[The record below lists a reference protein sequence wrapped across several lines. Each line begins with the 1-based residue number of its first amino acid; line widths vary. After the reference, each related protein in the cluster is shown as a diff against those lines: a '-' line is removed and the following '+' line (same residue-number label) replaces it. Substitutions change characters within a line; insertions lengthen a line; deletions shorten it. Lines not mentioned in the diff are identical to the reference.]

1 MKHSIRFKITFTLTL
16 MVVLIIFITWSINK
30 SFLMDYFVKN
40 KMDTLVNVYGQIVNI
55 YEKSTSR
62 GYLTQRDTE
71 RMEQLEAKYN
81 IEVYVINDSLALIY
95 PDSDNLGIRERM
107 YLLNRFQGYMFKG
120 INPSMQDIKILE
132 DTFDYGIFTV
142 YDTQLDTSFID
153 LIGYFRNP
161 IINDITPDEDGKD
174 EIDLETESN
183 GSTGNPKEQPTDDT
197 KQNSDEYS
205 TDPEG
210 HDLPPNINPYN
221 NRADQGKVNSMVFV
235 RYNLKSI
242 EESSDIANTFLF
254 YIGLIV
260 MMIGTLAMFFITKQ
274 FTHPI
279 LKLSG
284 IAKKMTDLDFN
295 AKYDENAKDE
305 IGELGRS
312 INSLSDKLQTTISEL
327 KQANNE
333 LKTDIQQKIEI
344 DEMRKEFL
352 SNVSH
357 ELKTPISLIQGYA
370 EGLKEVIH
378 DDEESRDYYCEVI
391 MDEASKMNQMVKRL
405 LSLNELEFGSNQVN
419 FGHFDITALIRSVLN
434 STDILFKQK
443 EVQLYFNQIEPIYVW
458 ADEYL
463 IEQVVMNYVSNAL
476 NHVKGENVIEIKLIP
491 GNENVRVAVIN
502 SGEPIPE
509 EELQKLW
516 IKFYKV
522 DKARTREYGGN
533 GIGLSL
539 VKAIMNSHNR
549 ECGVNNLPDGVEFWF
564 ELDTKSE

>member
-1 MKHSIRFKITFTLTL
+1 

-30 SFLMDYFVKN
+30 SFLMDYYVKN
-40 KMDTLVNVYGQIVNI
+40 KIDTLANVYEQIVKI

-81 IEVYVINDSLALIY
+81 IEVNVVNDNYAMIY
-95 PDSDNLGIRERM
+95 PDSENLGIRERM
-107 YLLNRFQGYMFKG
+107 YLFNRFQGYMFKG
-120 INPSMQDIKILE
+120 INPSMQGIKILE
-132 DTFDYGIFTV
+132 DTFDYDVFTV
-142 YDTQLDTSFID
+142 YDTQLDSSFID

-161 IINDITPDEDGKD
+161 VINDIIPDNDNEDSIGSQND
-174 EIDLETESN
+174 QQTE
-183 GSTGNPKEQPTDDT
+183 DA
-197 KQNSDEYS
+197 KQNSGQDS
-205 TDPEG
+205 TDSNEN
-210 HDLPPNINPYN
+210 DLPPNISPY
-221 NRADQGKVNSMVFV
+221 NRADQGKVNSVVFV

-295 AKYDENAKDE
+295 AKYDENAKNE

-370 EGLKEVIH
+370 EGLKEVVH

-419 FGHFDITALIRSVLN
+419 FDYFDITALIRSVLN

-443 EVQLYFNQIEPIYVW
+443 EVQLFFHQVDPIYVW

-476 NHVKGENVIEIKLIP
+476 NHVKGDKIIEIKLIP

-502 SGEPIPE
+502 TGDPIPE
-509 EELQKLW
+509 EEIQKLW

-533 GIGLSL
+533 GIGLSI

-549 ECGVNNLPDGVEFWF
+549 ECGVNNYPFGVEFWF
-564 ELDTKSE
+564 ELDTKSV

>member
-1 MKHSIRFKITFTLTL
+1 MKHSIRFKITFTLSL

-30 SFLMDYFVKN
+30 SFLMDYYVKN
-40 KMDTLVNVYGQIVNI
+40 KIDTLANVYEQIVKI

-81 IEVYVINDSLALIY
+81 IEVNVVNDNYAMIY
-95 PDSDNLGIRERM
+95 PDSENLGIRERM
-107 YLLNRFQGYMFKG
+107 YLFNRFQGYMFKG
-120 INPSMQDIKILE
+120 INPSMQGIKILE
-132 DTFDYGIFTV
+132 DTFDYDVFTV
-142 YDTQLDTSFID
+142 YDTQLDSSFID

-161 IINDITPDEDGKD
+161 VINDIIPDNDNEDSIGSQND
-174 EIDLETESN
+174 QQTE
-183 GSTGNPKEQPTDDT
+183 DA
-197 KQNSDEYS
+197 KQNSGQDS
-205 TDPEG
+205 TDSNEN
-210 HDLPPNINPYN
+210 DLPPNISPY
-221 NRADQGKVNSMVFV
+221 NRADQGKVNSVVFV

-295 AKYDENAKDE
+295 AKYDENAKNE

-370 EGLKEVIH
+370 EGLKEVVH

-419 FGHFDITALIRSVLN
+419 FDYFDITALIRSVLN

-443 EVQLYFNQIEPIYVW
+443 EVQLFFHQVDPIYVW

-476 NHVKGENVIEIKLIP
+476 NHVKGDKIIEIKLIP

-502 SGEPIPE
+502 TGDPIPE
-509 EELQKLW
+509 EEIQKLW

-533 GIGLSL
+533 GIGLSI

-549 ECGVNNLPDGVEFWF
+549 ECGVNNYPFGVEFWF
-564 ELDTKSE
+564 ELDTKSV

>member
-30 SFLMDYFVKN
+30 SFLMDYYVKN
-40 KMDTLVNVYGQIVNI
+40 KIDTLANVYEQIVKI

-81 IEVYVINDSLALIY
+81 IEVNVINNNLAMIY
-95 PDSDNLGIRERM
+95 PDSENLGIRERM
-107 YLLNRFQGYMFKG
+107 YLYNRFQGYMFKG

-132 DTFDYGIFTV
+132 DTFDYDVFTV
-142 YDTQLDTSFID
+142 YDTQLDSSFID

-161 IINDITPDEDGKD
+161 VINDIIPDNDNDDSIDSQNDQQTEDA
-174 EIDLETESN
+174 
-183 GSTGNPKEQPTDDT
+183 
-197 KQNSDEYS
+197 KQNSSEDSIDSNEN
-205 TDPEG
+205 
-210 HDLPPNINPYN
+210 DLPPNINPYN
-221 NRADQGKVNSMVFV
+221 NRADQGKVNSVVFV

-254 YIGLIV
+254 YVGLIV

-419 FGHFDITALIRSVLN
+419 FDYFDITALIRSVLN

-443 EVQLYFNQIEPIYVW
+443 EVQLFFHQVDPIYVW

-476 NHVKGENVIEIKLIP
+476 NHVKGDKIIEIKLIP
-491 GNENVRVAVIN
+491 GNDNVRVAVIN
-502 SGEPIPE
+502 SGDPIPE

-533 GIGLSL
+533 GIGLSI

-549 ECGVNNLPDGVEFWF
+549 ECGVNNYPFGVEFWF
-564 ELDTKSE
+564 ELDTKSV

>member
-30 SFLMDYFVKN
+30 SFLMDYYVKN
-40 KMDTLVNVYGQIVNI
+40 KIDTLANVYEQIVKI

-81 IEVYVINDSLALIY
+81 IEVNVINDNYAMIY
-95 PDSDNLGIRERM
+95 PDSENLGIRERM
-107 YLLNRFQGYMFKG
+107 YLFNRFQGYMFKG

-132 DTFDYGIFTV
+132 DTFDYDVFTV
-142 YDTQLDTSFID
+142 YDTQLDSSFID

-161 IINDITPDEDGKD
+161 VINDIIPDNDNND
-174 EIDLETESN
+174 
-183 GSTGNPKEQPTDDT
+183 GSTDSQKDQQTDDA
-197 KQNSDEYS
+197 KQNSDEDS
-205 TDPEG
+205 INSNEN
-210 HDLPPNINPYN
+210 DLNPNMNPYN
-221 NRADQGKVNSMVFV
+221 NRADQGKVNSVVFV

-254 YIGLIV
+254 YVGLVV

-419 FGHFDITALIRSVLN
+419 FDYFDITALIRSVLN

-443 EVQLYFNQIEPIYVW
+443 EVQLFFHQVDPIYVW

-476 NHVKGENVIEIKLIP
+476 NHVKGDKIIEIKLIP
-491 GNENVRVAVIN
+491 GNDNVRVAVIN
-502 SGEPIPE
+502 SGDPIPE

-533 GIGLSL
+533 GIGLSI

-549 ECGVNNLPDGVEFWF
+549 ECGVNNYPFGVEFWF
-564 ELDTKSE
+564 ELDTKSV

>member
-1 MKHSIRFKITFTLTL
+1 MKHSIRFKITFTLSL

-30 SFLMDYFVKN
+30 SFLMDYYVKN
-40 KMDTLVNVYGQIVNI
+40 KIDTLANVYEQIVNI

-81 IEVYVINDSLALIY
+81 IEVNVVNDNYAMIY
-95 PDSDNLGIRERM
+95 PDSENLGIRERM
-107 YLLNRFQGYMFKG
+107 YLFNRFQGYMFKG
-120 INPSMQDIKILE
+120 INPSMQGIKILE
-132 DTFDYGIFTV
+132 DTFDYDVFTV
-142 YDTQLDTSFID
+142 YDTQLDSSFID

-161 IINDITPDEDGKD
+161 VINDIIPDNDNEDSIGSQND
-174 EIDLETESN
+174 QQTE
-183 GSTGNPKEQPTDDT
+183 DA
-197 KQNSDEYS
+197 KQNSGQDS
-205 TDPEG
+205 TDSNEN
-210 HDLPPNINPYN
+210 DLPPNISPY
-221 NRADQGKVNSMVFV
+221 NRADQGKVNSVVFV

-295 AKYDENAKDE
+295 AKYDENAKNE

-370 EGLKEVIH
+370 EGLKEVVH

-419 FGHFDITALIRSVLN
+419 FDYFDITALIRSVLN

-443 EVQLYFNQIEPIYVW
+443 EVQLFFHQVDPIYVW

-476 NHVKGENVIEIKLIP
+476 NHVKGDKIIEIKLIP

-502 SGEPIPE
+502 TGDPIPE
-509 EELQKLW
+509 EEIQKLW

-533 GIGLSL
+533 GIGLSI

-549 ECGVNNLPDGVEFWF
+549 ECGVNNYPFGVEFWF
-564 ELDTKSE
+564 ELDTKSV

>member
-1 MKHSIRFKITFTLTL
+1 MKPSIRFKITFTLSL

-30 SFLMDYFVKN
+30 SFLMDYYVKN
-40 KMDTLVNVYGQIVNI
+40 KIDTLANVYEQIVKV

-81 IEVYVINDSLALIY
+81 IEVNVINDNYAMIY
-95 PDSDNLGIRERM
+95 PDSENLGIRERM
-107 YLLNRFQGYMFKG
+107 YLFNRLQGYMFKG

-132 DTFDYGIFTV
+132 DTFDYDVFTV
-142 YDTQLDTSFID
+142 YDTQLDSSFID

-161 IINDITPDEDGKD
+161 VINDIIPDND
-174 EIDLETESN
+174 N
-183 GSTGNPKEQPTDDT
+183 DDT
-197 KQNSDEYS
+197 IGSQNDQQTEDAKKNSSEDSIDSNEN
-205 TDPEG
+205 
-210 HDLPPNINPYN
+210 DLPPNINPYN
-221 NRADQGKVNSMVFV
+221 NRAEQGKVNSVVFV

-254 YIGLIV
+254 YVGLIV

-419 FGHFDITALIRSVLN
+419 FDYFDITALIRSVLN

-443 EVQLYFNQIEPIYVW
+443 EVQLFFHQVDPIYVW

-476 NHVKGENVIEIKLIP
+476 NHVKGDKIIEIKLIP

-502 SGEPIPE
+502 SGDPIPE
-509 EELQKLW
+509 EEIQKLW

-533 GIGLSL
+533 GIGLSI

-549 ECGVNNLPDGVEFWF
+549 ECGVINYPFGVEFWF
-564 ELDTKSE
+564 ELDTKSV

>member
-30 SFLMDYFVKN
+30 SFLMDYYVKN
-40 KMDTLVNVYGQIVNI
+40 KIDTLADVYGQIVKI

-81 IEVYVINDSLALIY
+81 IEVNVINNNLAMIY
-95 PDSDNLGIRERM
+95 PDSENLGMRERM
-107 YLLNRFQGYMFKG
+107 YLYNRFQGYVFKG
-120 INPSMQDIKILE
+120 LNPNMQDIKVLE
-132 DTFDYGIFTV
+132 DTFDYGVFTV
-142 YDTQLDTSFID
+142 YDSQLDSSFID

-161 IINDITPDEDGKD
+161 TTNDIIPDDD
-174 EIDLETESN
+174 SN
-183 GSTGNPKEQPTDDT
+183 VDSSDSSDDQQTDNAN
-197 KQNSDEYS
+197 QNSDEYS
-205 TDPEG
+205 ADSKENNS
-210 HDLPPNINPYN
+210 PPNLNPYN
-221 NRADQGKVNSMVFV
+221 NRADQRKVNSMVFI

-254 YIGLIV
+254 YVGLIV

-333 LKTDIQQKIEI
+333 LQTDIQQKIEI

-419 FGHFDITALIRSVLN
+419 FDYFDITALIRSVLN

-443 EVQLYFNQIEPIYVW
+443 EVQLFFNQVDPVYVW

-476 NHVKGENVIEIKLIP
+476 NHVKGEKIIEIKLMP
-491 GNENVRVAVIN
+491 GNENVRVSVIN

-533 GIGLSL
+533 GIGLSI

-549 ECGVNNLPDGVEFWF
+549 ECGVINYPFGVEFWF

>member
-1 MKHSIRFKITFTLTL
+1 MKHSIRFKITFTLSL

-30 SFLMDYFVKN
+30 SFLMDYYVNN
-40 KMDTLVNVYGQIVNI
+40 KINTLADIYEQILEI

-62 GYLTQRDTE
+62 GYLSGHDTQEME
-71 RMEQLEAKYN
+71 RLEAKYN
-81 IEVYVINDSLALIY
+81 VEVNVINSNLAMIYPASENLGKRENLYLRDRMMGYFFTGSNPYMKNIKALKTTEGYEVYSMYDS
-95 PDSDNLGIRERM
+95 
-107 YLLNRFQGYMFKG
+107 
-120 INPSMQDIKILE
+120 
-132 DTFDYGIFTV
+132 
-142 YDTQLDTSFID
+142 QLDTSYID
-153 LIGYFRNP
+153 LMGLFTNP
-161 IINDITPDEDGKD
+161 TTNDIIPDN
-174 EIDLETESN
+174 N
-183 GSTGNPKEQPTDDT
+183 GSGGTEGENGSDNATGDQSESQSDETTGNDDSST
-197 KQNSDEYS
+197 GSQEDNYPPRMNPDNQRSDSIKTNS
-205 TDPEG
+205 
-210 HDLPPNINPYN
+210 
-221 NRADQGKVNSMVFV
+221 AVFI

-254 YIGLIV
+254 YVGIIV
-260 MMIGTLAMFFITKQ
+260 MMVGTLAMFFITKQ

-295 AKYDENAKDE
+295 AKYDENAKNE

-312 INSLSDKLQTTISEL
+312 INTLSDKLQTTISEL

-333 LKTDIQQKIEI
+333 LESDIKQKIEI

-419 FGHFDITALIRSVLN
+419 FDYFDITALIQSVLN

-443 EVQLYFNQIEPIYVW
+443 EVQLFFNQVDPIYVW

-476 NHVKGENVIEIKLIP
+476 NHVKGDKIIEIKLIP
-491 GNENVRVAVIN
+491 GKDNVRVAVIN
-502 SGEPIPE
+502 SGDPIPE

-533 GIGLSL
+533 GIGLSI

-549 ECGVNNLPDGVEFWF
+549 ECGVSNYPFGVEFWF
-564 ELDTKSE
+564 ELDTKSV